1 MADINSLLDK
11 HKDHN
16 IALYGLGTETERF
29 LYAHSSHLS
38 IIGLLDGFKESGEIY
53 GYPIIPLSTS
63 VSRGVSLIIVIAR
76 PGSCKAIAKRIG
88 DFCKEHSITLFD
100 VRGRDLLASTS
111 VSYEFCST
119 AGGNIES
126 SFGRSRRGLMDAI
139 EDADIISFD
148 LFDTLVMR
156 KTMSYTDVFE
166 LLNLRLQECGIYIP
180 DFAKLRLYAEKELS
194 KTSAPRLEAIYE
206 CVLGLAGGNFISPSE
221 LAEMEW
227 ELDYSL
233 LTVRS
238 DVRDVF
244 SSALEAG
251 KKVVITT
258 DSYYSK
264 EQIERVLNRFD
275 LTGFDDIF
283 VSCEY
288 GTGKAQ
294 ELFDVVKQTYPN
306 QSILHIGDDEYADI
320 EKAKEHG
327 ISALRLFSAADLL
340 DALGGL
346 GLEQADSISDRV
358 KIGLFLSRIF
368 NSPFWFNKPTQPLSV
383 KSASD
388 IGFLFCAPMITDFI
402 IWMKEQTTA
411 QSFHHI
417 LFGARDGY
425 LVGRLFRMIDE
436 GETND
441 GVAIKSRSFYF
452 LTSRTAAIRAGMELE
467 ADIEYVDSMKFFGS
481 PEGALK
487 VRFGIDVEDASI
499 IDRTAMILEKSQK
512 QRENYKSYIDKLG
525 IGREDDE
532 QSGQLALFDFVA
544 KGTTQMYLSR
554 LFKNQH
560 LKGFYFLQLEPEFMA
575 DKGLDIEPFYSD
587 EEKNTSAIF
596 DNYYILET
604 MLTSPYPQML
614 EMDEDGK
621 PVFAEETR
629 SEIDINVFKRAQ
641 DGIEQYFRE
650 YCAIVP
656 KNSRTVNK
664 ALDEKMLELVNKVK
678 ILDEEFLA
686 IKVEDPFFGRMTD
699 IKDVI
704 G

>member
-1 MADINSLLDK
+1 MIDELLDEYK
-11 HKDHN
+11 QSN
-16 IALYGLGTETERF
+16 ITLYGLGTETERF
-29 LYAHSSHLS
+29 LSSYASTLS
-38 IIGLLDGFKESGEIY
+38 IIGLLDGFKDSGKIY
-53 GYPIIPLSTS
+53 GYPIIPLSS
-63 VSRGVSLIIVIAR
+63 IPDYGVSLIIVVAR

-88 DFCKEHSITLFD
+88 GFCKEHTIALFD
-100 VRGRDLLASTS
+100 VRGRDLLKATS
-111 VSYEFCST
+111 VSYEFSSVSGNGST
-119 AGGNIES
+119 T
-126 SFGRSRRGLMDAI
+126 GRSKQDLMDAM
-139 EDADIISFD
+139 EPVDIVSFD

-156 KTMSYTDVFE
+156 KTLSYTDVFE
-166 LLNLRLQECGIYIP
+166 LLNLKLQSSGIYIP
-180 DFAKLRLYAEKELS
+180 DFVKLRLYAEKELS
-194 KTSAPRLEAIYE
+194 KTCAPRLEDIYE
-206 CVLGLAGGNFISPSE
+206 CVLELAGGNFVTALE

-227 ELDYSL
+227 KLDYSL
-233 LTVRS
+233 LTVRD

-244 SSALEAG
+244 SSAIEVG

-264 EQIERVLNRFD
+264 EQISQILEKFELK
-275 LTGFDDIF
+275 GFDNIF

-288 GTGKAQ
+288 NTAKTQG
-294 ELFDVVKQTYPN
+294 LFDVVKEAYPN

-327 ISALRLFSAADLL
+327 LKSFRLYNASDLL
-340 DALGGL
+340 DILGGL
-346 GLEQADSISDRV
+346 GLAQADTISDRV

-368 NSPFWFNKPTQPLSV
+368 NSPFWFEKDKQPLSV

-402 IWMKEQTTA
+402 IWMKGQTTA
-411 QSFHHI
+411 QSYNHI

-425 LVGRLFRMIDE
+425 LVGRLFMMID
-436 GETND
+436 GADANND
-441 GVAIKSRSFYF
+441 VAIKSKSYYF

-481 PEGALK
+481 PEEALR
-487 VRFGIDVEDASI
+487 VRFGVEVEDVNSI
-499 IDRTAMILEKSQK
+499 NRTALILEKSRK
-512 QRENYKSYIDKLG
+512 QRENYRIYIKKLG
-525 IGREDDE
+525 VGDED
-532 QSGQLALFDFVA
+532 LALFDFVA
-544 KGTTQMYLSR
+544 KGTTQMYLDR

-587 EEKNTSAIF
+587 SEKDTSAIF

-629 SEIDINVFKRAQ
+629 SASDIEVFRCAQ
-641 DGIEQYFRE
+641 EGIIEFFKDYTS
-650 YCAIVP
+650 IVP
-656 KNSRTVNK
+656 ESSRTVNK
-664 ALDEKMLELVNKVK
+664 ALDEKLLELVNKVK